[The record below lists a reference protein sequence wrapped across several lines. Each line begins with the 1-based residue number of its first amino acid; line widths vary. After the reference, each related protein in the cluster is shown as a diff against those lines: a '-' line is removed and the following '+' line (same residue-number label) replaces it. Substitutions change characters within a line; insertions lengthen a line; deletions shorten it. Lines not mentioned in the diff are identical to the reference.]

1 MNWNVQQIWKHFE
14 KNKILKIWNC
24 LKTSKMMFFGPPQAK
39 IFGVPDRLLRN
50 PPFLRNPPLFVPDLQ
65 QGGGF
70 LKYSI
75 GDRKFLGHFPLFCF
89 KNPFWNT
96 VFAIENAFLEVQ
108 NRQIFRLR
116 RALAPTVVIDLSIK
130 QYLWLVIDH
139 WAYKKYKNT
148 KNMIPSNCLKPSKM
162 VFLARRRRFFF
173 WAQNRLF

>member
-1 MNWNVQQIWKHFE
+1 MFWKAKKSCFSP
-14 KNKILKIWNC
+14 I
-24 LKTSKMMFFGPPQAK
+24 FFMI
-39 IFGVPDRLLRN
+39 IFGIWPFNKN
-50 PPFLRNPPLFVPDLQ
+50 PPCLSRICNK
-65 QGGGF
+65 GGGF

-130 QYLWLVIDH
+130 QYLRLVIDH

-148 KNMIPSNCLKPSKM
+148 KNMVPSNCLKTSKM
-162 VFLARRRRFFF
+162 VFLARRRRKNFGVP
-173 WAQNRLF
+173 NRLF